1 MGIFVAFFVLLVF
14 FMAVSGWF
22 YWRHLER
29 RRLRV
34 GQHGFERRAL
44 LTGNEIDF
52 YRRLQRVLGARFAVL
67 PQVSMGAV
75 MATTLTPEHPDYWP
89 VRESFASK
97 IIDFVVCDP
106 KTFDPLLVVEL
117 DDRMHDFAKDRTR
130 DALVSRCG
138 LRTVRFWSRKKPDD
152 ATLRTELYRWLG
164 NAVHSTD
171 DQAI

>member
-1 MGIFVAFFVLLVF
+1 MRLGILLVFFVLLMLLVTT
-14 FMAVSGWF
+14 SGWL

-29 RRLRV
+29 RRVRL
-34 GQHGFERRAL
+34 GEHGFVKRAL

-52 YRRLQRVLGARFAVL
+52 YRRLLRVLGRDFAVL
-67 PQVSMGAV
+67 PQVSMGAL
-75 MATTLTPEHPDYWP
+75 MATTLTPDHPDYWP

-97 IIDFVVCDP
+97 IIDFVVCDS

-117 DDRMHDFAKDRTR
+117 DDRMHDFARDRTR

-152 ATLRTELYRWLG
+152 DTLRAELYRWLG
-164 NAVHSTD
+164 NAVD
-171 DQAI
+171 KCG

>member
-1 MGIFVAFFVLLVF
+1 MHLGILFVFFVLLALLVT
-14 FMAVSGWF
+14 ACGWL

-29 RRLRV
+29 RRARV
-34 GQHGFERRAL
+34 GQHGFVKRAL

-52 YRRLQRVLGARFAVL
+52 YRRLLRVLGRDFAVL
-67 PQVSMGAV
+67 PQVSMGAL
-75 MATTLTPEHPDYWP
+75 MATTLKPDHPDYWP

-97 IIDFVVCDP
+97 IVDFVVCDS

-152 ATLRTELYRWLG
+152 DTLRAELYRWLG
-164 NAVHSTD
+164 NAVD
-171 DQAI
+171 KRG